1 VEVKTGAVE
10 GVEALIRWQHPRL
23 GLLMPD
29 HFLPAAEESGLIV
42 PIGQQ
47 VLEMAC
53 SQIKQWLAQEVPVK
67 RVAVNLSGRQFW
79 EEDLAGMITGTLA
92 RYGLTTKHFELE
104 VTESVVMGT
113 VAAASRVLRELHDLG
128 MDIALDDFGTGYS
141 SLYYLKELP
150 IDILKID
157 KSFIT
162 QIPDDRDSTTIVA
175 TVASLA
181 HGLGMRVVV
190 EGVETMR
197 QLETVMGFGCEQV
210 QGYYFSRPIAPEQVS
225 ALLKAG
231 RFPFADKLPKQA

>member
-1 VEVKTGAVE
+1 MEVKTGAVE

-92 RYGLTTKHFELE
+92 NYGLTTKHFELE

-190 EGVETMR
+190 EGVETLR
-197 QLETVMGFGCEQV
+197 QLKTVMGFGCEQV
-210 QGYYFSRPIAPEQVS
+210 QGYYFSRPISPEEVS

-231 RFPFADKLPKQA
+231 RFPFADKIPKLV